1 MCNQNEYLID
11 FTGGGPLDGASR
23 TYHRLPPEGEEIL
36 ITRRRSEQPRSHSY
50 TFDAEEWKFRY
61 RGQWRSLSLGKSSLR
76 YRTFCEALR
85 QLGQL
90 QFSGA
95 ISAAESLEYQA
106 RIKEELTAHGRV

>member
-1 MCNQNEYLID
+1 VGTEYLID
-11 FTGGGPLDGASR
+11 FVGGGPLDGAER
-23 TYHRLPPEGEEIL
+23 RYHELPPEGEEVL
-36 ITRRRSEQPRSHSY
+36 VTRRRCDQPRSHSY

-76 YRTFCEALR
+76 YRTFGEALR

-95 ISAAESLEYQA
+95 ISAAECLEYQA
-106 RIKEELTAHGRV
+106 RIKEELFAHGRV

>member
-1 MCNQNEYLID
+1 MGDQTEYLID
-11 FTGGGPLDGASR
+11 FTGGGPVDGAAR
-23 TYHRLPPEGEEIL
+23 TYTRLPPDGEEIL
-36 ITRRRSEQPRSHSY
+36 VTRRRCEQARSHSY

-61 RGQWRSLSLGKSSLR
+61 RGQWRSMSLGKSSLR
-76 YRTFCEALR
+76 YRTFGEALR

-106 RIKEELTAHGRV
+106 RIKSELHAHGRV